1 MAPFLEPGFRTEFD
15 HDESPRESCGVIGAF
30 LPGTNVAQIAFYGLF
45 ALQHRGQESAGVA
58 TATGKK
64 IHNYTGMGLVSQAF
78 RESDLQR
85 LEGHIAIG
93 HTRYSTTGSNRPE
106 NAQPIIAKNGGLE
119 IALAHNGNVIN
130 ARELRADLLEQGV
143 AFSTS
148 TDSEVIAQMFVN
160 SAGETIEERIANS
173 MRRLQGAYSLT
184 VLTDDTLIGIRDP
197 RGVRPLC
204 IGTLNDGWIIASES
218 CALDHLGAT
227 FLREID
233 PGETVIIN
241 DQGLRSV
248 KYPWKLPAAA
258 PCVFEYIYFSRPDS
272 LLGGRSNYLSRVE
285 MGKRLAKEHPVDADI
300 VIGVP
305 DSATAAAV
313 GYSQE
318 SGIPYS
324 DGLIKNRYIGRTFI
338 EPEQRIRELG
348 VQMKFNAIPEVIRGN
363 RVVIVDDSIVRGTTT
378 PQVVNMVREAGAKEV
393 HMRVCA
399 PPIRFPC
406 HFGVDMAT
414 RDELLASKLPI
425 AGIKN
430 FINADSLGYL
440 SVEELLASVDG
451 NKKSYCAACFTGE
464 YPMPVQLE
472 MDKLALERS

>member
-78 RESDLQR
+78 
-85 LEGHIAIG
+85 
-93 HTRYSTTGSNRPE
+93 
-106 NAQPIIAKNGGLE
+106 
-119 IALAHNGNVIN
+119 
-130 ARELRADLLEQGV
+130 

-233 PGETVIIN
+233 PGEY
-241 DQGLRSV
+241 LR
-248 KYPWKLPAAA
+248 
-258 PCVFEYIYFSRPDS
+258 
-272 LLGGRSNYLSRVE
+272 
-285 MGKRLAKEHPVDADI
+285 
-300 VIGVP
+300 
-305 DSATAAAV
+305 
-313 GYSQE
+313 
-318 SGIPYS
+318 
-324 DGLIKNRYIGRTFI
+324 
-338 EPEQRIRELG
+338 
-348 VQMKFNAIPEVIRGN
+348 
-363 RVVIVDDSIVRGTTT
+363 
-378 PQVVNMVREAGAKEV
+378 
-393 HMRVCA
+393 
-399 PPIRFPC
+399 
-406 HFGVDMAT
+406 
-414 RDELLASKLPI
+414 
-425 AGIKN
+425 
-430 FINADSLGYL
+430 
-440 SVEELLASVDG
+440 
-451 NKKSYCAACFTGE
+451 
-464 YPMPVQLE
+464 
-472 MDKLALERS
+472 